1 MRRRLAL
8 AVADAVSRVEHAVE
22 IRAPIPR
29 PTPQRPFLRPL
40 STNRAKVCASPLA
53 QVLVAS
59 SFRAASSQ
67 QPTAECTSAFTT
79 FSGLGAQ
86 CGYNAAS
93 CASKLTACTSY
104 AASMTEAK
112 VQEMATAF
120 ASCTGDYARM
130 TLYGA
135 DKLTTHMLDTF
146 SRCGVTTSLSPP
158 PLTTC
163 HGAESKYKGIT
174 SECGYEGGYTCSAS
188 ACIANAASA
197 TVTMVADMIAGLST
211 CTGGYAVYGSVTAE
225 SLTQSL
231 LSTFNACGLT
241 SALSSPPPPSP
252 AIPPLPPLS
261 PPPPSPVRLCQA
273 DVFDSRFTV
282 DSLVGDRVCKRWL
295 DAGHNCSTKWDEVC
309 TTDHP
314 NGADQNNRTLSTV
327 ACSQCLP
334 PRPRAELRMGGAAVV
349 TESNGL
355 SGGAIAGIVIG
366 SLVGAA
372 LLVGL
377 AFLRIKKL
385 QQSHPEDVKLK
396 SVRGQV

>member
-1 MRRRLAL
+1 M
-8 AVADAVSRVEHAVE
+8 
-22 IRAPIPR
+22 
-29 PTPQRPFLRPL
+29 
-40 STNRAKVCASPLA
+40 
-53 QVLVAS
+53 AS

-67 QPTAECTSAFTT
+67 QPTAECTSAFAT

-86 CGYNAAS
+86 CGYSAAS

-130 TLYGA
+130 TTYDA
-135 DKLTTHMLDTF
+135 DKLTTHLFDTF
-146 SRCGVTTSLSPP
+146 SKCGVTASLTPP

-163 HGAESKYKGIT
+163 HGAFSKYTGMT

-197 TVTMVADMIAGLST
+197 TEIMVADMIAGLST
-211 CTGGYAVYGSVTAE
+211 CTGGYAAYGSVTAE

-241 SALSSPPPPSP
+241 SALSSSPPPSP
-252 AIPPLPPLS
+252 AIPP
-261 PPPPSPVRLCQA
+261 PPPPSPSGPSPSRLCQA

-295 DAGHNCSTKWDEVC
+295 DAGHNCSTKWEDVC

-314 NGADQNNRTLSTV
+314 NGADQNNSTLSAV
-327 ACSQCLP
+327 ACGQCLP
-334 PRPRAELRMGGAAVV
+334 PPPPRAELRMGGAAVV

-355 SGGAIAGIVIG
+355 SGGSIAGIVIG
-366 SLVGAA
+366 SLIGAA
-372 LLVGL
+372 LLIGA

-396 SVRGQV
+396 FVAKRDQV